1 MSPFFR
7 FLIVFAVLFLMIF
20 YLDKKYDML
29 KDSNKE
35 NRKTFSFSRV
45 QLAWWTIIILSSFVA
60 IMTLGHGIPTLDGST
75 LILLS
80 ISSGTTAAAEVI
92 DISNDSKLNKAT
104 SQNKSNFNFLLDLI
118 SDGGGVNIHRF
129 QAVVINVIFGVYMAI
144 TVIHGMGD
152 VSASI
157 DKMIPQIS
165 DNNLI
170 LLGISSGVYTTLK
183 VAENK
188 TKTDGTENKTPP
200 DVGGTTN

>member
-1 MSPFFR
+1 MSTFVR

-20 YLDKKYDML
+20 LLDKKYDML

-35 NRKTFSFSRV
+35 KRKTFSFSRV
-45 QLAWWTIIILSSFVA
+45 QLAWWTTIILSSLVA
-60 IMTLGHGIPTLDGST
+60 IMTLGQGIPTLDGST

-80 ISSGTTAAAEVI
+80 ISSATTAAAEVI

-104 SQNKSNFNFLLDLI
+104 SQKSGKLNLLLDLL

-129 QAVVINVIFGVYMAI
+129 QAVIINIIFGVYMAV
-144 TVIHGMGD
+144 TVIHRMGD
-152 VSASI
+152 STVDLSNI
-157 DKMIPQIS
+157 IPQIS

-188 TKTDGTENKTPP
+188 TKTVVEENKTQ
-200 DVGGTTN
+200 

>member
-1 MSPFFR
+1 MSPFVR

-20 YLDKKYDML
+20 LLDKKYDML

-35 NRKTFSFSRV
+35 KRKTFSFSRV
-45 QLAWWTIIILSSFVA
+45 KLAWWTTIILSSLVA
-60 IMTLGHGIPTLDGST
+60 IMTLGQGIPTLDGST

-80 ISSGTTAAAEVI
+80 ISSATTAAAEVI

-104 SQNKSNFNFLLDLI
+104 SQKSGKLNLLLDLL

-129 QAVVINVIFGVYMAI
+129 QAVIINIIFGVYMAV
-144 TVIHGMGD
+144 TVIHRMGD
-152 VSASI
+152 STVDLSNI
-157 DKMIPQIS
+157 IPQIS

-188 TKTDGTENKTPP
+188 TKTVVEENKTQ
-200 DVGGTTN
+200 

>member
-1 MSPFFR
+1 MSPFVR

-20 YLDKKYDML
+20 LLDKKYDML

-35 NRKTFSFSRV
+35 KRKTFSFSRV
-45 QLAWWTIIILSSFVA
+45 QLAWWTTIILSSLVA
-60 IMTLGHGIPTLDGST
+60 IMTLGQGIPTLDGST

-80 ISSGTTAAAEVI
+80 ISSATTAAAEVI

-104 SQNKSNFNFLLDLI
+104 SQKSGKLNLLLDLL

-129 QAVVINVIFGVYMAI
+129 QAVIINIIFGVYMAV
-144 TVIHGMGD
+144 TVIHRMGD
-152 VSASI
+152 STVDLSNI
-157 DKMIPQIS
+157 IPQIS

-188 TKTDGTENKTPP
+188 TKTVVEENKTP
-200 DVGGTTN
+200 

>member
-1 MSPFFR
+1 MSPLVR
-7 FLIVFAVLFLMIF
+7 LLIVFAVLLLIIIFL
-20 YLDKKYDML
+20 DRKYDML

-35 NRKTFSFSRV
+35 IRKTYSFSRV

-60 IMTLGHGIPTLDGST
+60 IMTLGQGIPTLDGST

-80 ISSGTTAAAEVI
+80 ISSGTTAAAQVI

-104 SQNKSNFNFLLDLI
+104 SQNDSNFSFLLDLL
-118 SDGGGVNIHRF
+118 SDGSGVSIQRF
-129 QAVVINVIFGVYMAI
+129 QAVVINVIFGAYMVI
-144 TVIHGMGD
+144 TVLHNMGD
-152 VSASI
+152 SSI
-157 DKMIPQIS
+157 LLDKIIPQIS

-188 TKTDGTENKTPP
+188 TKTAEEENKTQN
-200 DVGGTTN
+200 GK

>member
-1 MSPFFR
+1 MSPFVT

-20 YLDKKYDML
+20 LLDKKYDML

-35 NRKTFSFSRV
+35 KRKTFSFSRV
-45 QLAWWTIIILSSFVA
+45 QLAWWTTIILSSLVA
-60 IMTLGHGIPTLDGST
+60 IMTLGQGIPTLDGST

-80 ISSGTTAAAEVI
+80 ISSATTAAAEVI

-104 SQNKSNFNFLLDLI
+104 SQKSGKLNLLLDLL

-129 QAVVINVIFGVYMAI
+129 QAVIINIIFGVYMAV
-144 TVIHGMGD
+144 TVIHRMGD
-152 VSASI
+152 STVDLSNI
-157 DKMIPQIS
+157 IPQIS

-188 TKTDGTENKTPP
+188 TKTVVEENKTQ
-200 DVGGTTN
+200 